1 MSSMPLVNQIEPFIP
16 GTIPFAQFLEQ
27 LDWVFAHHKV
37 TSEEDQKV
45 SFLAT
50 CSREV
55 YSELKL
61 LFPGRDLKTVSFK
74 EITGALRKRYD
85 KTESDLIQRYKFYQ
99 RVQGPSE
106 SAEDFILA
114 VKLQAEMCHFGEFKD
129 MAIRDKLVCG
139 ISDKDLQQR
148 LFDEEDL
155 TLAKAEKLIVNRELA
170 GARAKLISGN
180 SNRNKSKTV
189 KFVDSPAEKPK
200 MTEYQKSLR
209 RRLNRSV
216 SDDEMDCMLI
226 SSINRINEPCFRNVY
241 VDGLRLRMEVDCG
254 AAVSVISLEMYEG
267 DFDHIPLQRCD
278 KKLAVINGSRL
289 KVEGQ
294 IEVKVELNGRTKT
307 VDLIVLRNGSG
318 FTPLLGRDWLDVFVP
333 DWRKAFGNNI
343 NIVGFTRSD
352 RCRDTK

>member
-1 MSSMPLVNQIEPFIP
+1 
-16 GTIPFAQFLEQ
+16 
-27 LDWVFAHHKV
+27 
-37 TSEEDQKV
+37 
-45 SFLAT
+45 
-50 CSREV
+50 
-55 YSELKL
+55 
-61 LFPGRDLKTVSFK
+61 
-74 EITGALRKRYD
+74 
-85 KTESDLIQRYKFYQ
+85 
-99 RVQGPSE
+99 
-106 SAEDFILA
+106 
-114 VKLQAEMCHFGEFKD
+114 MCHFGEFKD

-170 GARAKLISGN
+170 GARAKLISGD
-180 SNRNKSKTV
+180 SNRVSVLNRLGRRDSFEVSRDRSRGRSREPARKRSRSRSDSFDRRNRSSPRTKTLFCNFCRRKGHTRRFCYDLKNKSKTV

-241 VDGLRLRMEVDCG
+241 VDGLRLKMEVDCG

-318 FTPLLGRDWLDVFVP
+318 FTPLLGRDWLDVIVP

-343 NIVGFTRSD
+343 NQLSVSPDQIVAEIQSFRWRSGVPGAPQSA
-352 RCRDTK
+352 

>member
-1 MSSMPLVNQIEPFIP
+1 
-16 GTIPFAQFLEQ
+16 
-27 LDWVFAHHKV
+27 
-37 TSEEDQKV
+37 
-45 SFLAT
+45 
-50 CSREV
+50 
-55 YSELKL
+55 
-61 LFPGRDLKTVSFK
+61 
-74 EITGALRKRYD
+74 
-85 KTESDLIQRYKFYQ
+85 
-99 RVQGPSE
+99 
-106 SAEDFILA
+106 
-114 VKLQAEMCHFGEFKD
+114 
-129 MAIRDKLVCG
+129 
-139 ISDKDLQQR
+139 
-148 LFDEEDL
+148 
-155 TLAKAEKLIVNRELA
+155 
-170 GARAKLISGN
+170 
-180 SNRNKSKTV
+180 
-189 KFVDSPAEKPK
+189 

-241 VDGLRLRMEVDCG
+241 VDGLRLKMEVDCG

-343 NIVGFTRSD
+343 NQLSVSPDQIVAEIQSFRWRSGVPGAPQSA
-352 RCRDTK
+352 